1 MKLLACLRRSIGA
14 IAIVLLGGCHER
26 ETPAQ
31 LQAWIGMVRDQMPE
45 RPSYIA
51 PQSKFTP
58 LAYQADTDDTPFG
71 RLPAIIVAE
80 HSARPPQRGAPQVLE
95 EFPLEALHMVGTI
108 SQAGRHYVLLQMD
121 KIVYQAKA
129 GDYVGKNF
137 GMILR
142 ITEHETALEE
152 LVPGADGR
160 WTARSAVLSL
170 RGENK

>member
-1 MKLLACLRRSIGA
+1 MTPPACLRRSIGA
-14 IAIVLLGGCHER
+14 IAIMLLGGCHER

-31 LQAWIGMVRDQMPE
+31 LQAWIDVVRDQIPE
-45 RPSYIA
+45 QQSYLA

-71 RLPAIIVAE
+71 RPPAIAVAD
-80 HSARPPQRGAPQVLE
+80 HPTRPQQRGAPQVLE

-108 SQAGRHYVLLQMD
+108 SQAGRHSVLLQVD
-121 KIVYQAKA
+121 RVVYQAKT
-129 GDYVGKNF
+129 GDYLGRNF

-142 ITEHETALEE
+142 IAEHETELEE
-152 LVPGADGR
+152 LVAGTDGR
-160 WTARSAVLSL
+160 WTARSVVLPM